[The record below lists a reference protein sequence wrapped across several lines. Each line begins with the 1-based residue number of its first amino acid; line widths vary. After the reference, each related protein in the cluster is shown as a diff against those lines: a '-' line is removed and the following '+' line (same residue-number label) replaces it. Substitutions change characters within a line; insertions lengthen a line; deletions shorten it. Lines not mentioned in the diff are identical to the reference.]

1 MGCNC
6 GKKKVSVQ
14 PRQKIVKTQPQEK
27 AMNNK
32 PNKRII
38 KRFVKQF
45 TKKGGFDYP
54 PFVFNY
60 SIITVFQKF
69 DDFISFMIAL

>member
-38 KRFVKQF
+38 KRFVK
-45 TKKGGFDYP
+45 
-54 PFVFNY
+54 
-60 SIITVFQKF
+60 
-69 DDFISFMIAL
+69 